1 MRAAIFREHG
11 GVEKLELA
19 DVAEPQAGAGEV
31 VIRVHAAAMN
41 HLDLWVRR
49 GMPGID
55 IPLPHIGGSDI
66 AGEVAETGAG
76 VSGVRVGARVV
87 VNPGLWDGT
96 CEWCVRGEHSLCIN
110 YRIIGEHTDGGFAEY
125 VSVPAANLI
134 EIPEEFAYEEAA
146 AVPLVFLTAWRAL
159 VTQAR
164 LRAGETVLVLGASG
178 GAASA
183 GIQVAKLAGAYVYA
197 VTSSDEKAAQALGL
211 GADEIIDRTKEDF
224 ARAVFQRTNRRGVDV
239 VLENTGQQTWE
250 GSLRALARGG
260 RLVTYG
266 GTTGPNGKTNIP
278 LLFWKQIQLIGST
291 MGTADEFATVMRLV
305 WRRRLRPV
313 VDRVLPLDEIRAAH
327 EALEAGE
334 QFGKIILKPAAS

>member
-1 MRAAIFREHG
+1 MPHP
-11 GVEKLELA
+11 V
-19 DVAEPQAGAGEV
+19 PQSGEV
-31 VIRVHAAAMN
+31 LLCVRATAMN

-49 GMPGID
+49 GMPGIN

-66 AGEVAETGAG
+66 AGEVVALGASVEG
-76 VSGVRVGARVV
+76 ITEGTRAV

-96 CEWCVRGEHSLCIN
+96 CEWCRRGQQSLCVN

-125 VSVPAANLI
+125 VAVPAANLVPLPGNFSF
-134 EIPEEFAYEEAA
+134 EQAA

-159 VTQAR
+159 ITQAR
-164 LRAGETVLVLGASG
+164 LRAGESVLILGASG

-197 VTSSDEKAAQALGL
+197 VTSSDEKAARARDL
-211 GADEIIDRTKEDF
+211 GADQIIDRTKEDF
-224 ARAVFQRTNRRGVDV
+224 SKQVFKLTNRRGVDV
-239 VLENTGQQTWE
+239 VLENTGEKTWE

-266 GTTGPNGKTNIP
+266 GTTGPNGNTSIP
-278 LLFWKQIQLIGST
+278 LLFWKQVEIIGST
-291 MGTADEFATVMRLV
+291 MGTAAEFATVMQLV
-305 WRRRLRPV
+305 WEGKLRPV
-313 VDRVLPLDEIRAAH
+313 VDRVLPLDEIKAAH

-334 QFGKIILKPAAS
+334 QFGKIVLTP